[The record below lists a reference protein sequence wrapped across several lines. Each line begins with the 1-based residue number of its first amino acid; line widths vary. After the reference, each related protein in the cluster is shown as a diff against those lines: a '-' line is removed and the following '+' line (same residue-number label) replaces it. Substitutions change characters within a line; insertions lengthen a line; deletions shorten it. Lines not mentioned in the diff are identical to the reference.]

1 MSEKT
6 VQKRQLIL
14 DRAYDVFSKKGFRT
28 VSMKDIVEAA
38 EISRGGLYLYF
49 SSVEEIFEA
58 VLEEIEKKNLG
69 DISQEQL
76 SNATNTQM
84 LLFFL
89 KSQKIEILNKKNSLL
104 TAKFEYAFWCH
115 QEGKKSVLK
124 KEMDAE
130 CVVLQKILERGNEKN
145 EFSCYDPKKE
155 ARNIML
161 AIEGM
166 KMMACTT
173 GISEKKVDEEFLY
186 LMQGFV
192 VEE

>member
-6 VQKRQLIL
+6 EQKRQLIL
-14 DRAYDVFSKKGFRT
+14 DRALDVFSRKGYRL
-28 VSMKDIVEAA
+28 VSMKDIVEAS

-58 VLEEIEKKNLG
+58 VLEEHEKDNG

-76 SNATNTQM
+76 SNATNTEM

-104 TAKFEYAFWCH
+104 TAKFEYEFACK
-115 QEGKKSVLK
+115 QAGKTSVLK

-130 CVVLQKILERGNEKN
+130 CVVLQKILERGNAKN
-145 EFSCYDPKKE
+145 EFNCYDPKKE
-155 ARNIML
+155 ALNIML

-166 KMMACTT
+166 KMLACTT

>member
-6 VQKRQLIL
+6 EQKRQLIL
-14 DRAYDVFSKKGFRT
+14 DRALDVFSKKGYRL
-28 VSMKDIVEAA
+28 VSIKDIVEAS
-38 EISRGGLYLYF
+38 EISRGLLYLYF

-58 VLEEIEKKNLG
+58 VLEEYEKNNG

-76 SNATNTQM
+76 SNATNTEM

-89 KSQKIEILNKKNSLL
+89 KSQKIEILNKKNNLL
-104 TAKFEYAFWCH
+104 TAKFEYEFACR
-115 QEGKKSVLK
+115 QAGKKSVLK

-145 EFSCYDPKKE
+145 EFNCYDPKKE
-155 ARNIML
+155 ALNIML

-166 KMMACTT
+166 KMLACTT

>member
-6 VQKRQLIL
+6 EQKRQLIL
-14 DRAYDVFSKKGFRT
+14 DRALDVFSRKGYRL
-28 VSMKDIVEAA
+28 VSMKDIVEAS

-58 VLEEIEKKNLG
+58 VLEEHEKDNG

-76 SNATNTQM
+76 SNATNTEM

-104 TAKFEYAFWCH
+104 TAKFEYEFACK
-115 QEGKKSVLK
+115 QAGKTSVLK

-145 EFSCYDPKKE
+145 EFNCYDPKKE
-155 ARNIML
+155 ALNIML

-166 KMMACTT
+166 KMLACTT